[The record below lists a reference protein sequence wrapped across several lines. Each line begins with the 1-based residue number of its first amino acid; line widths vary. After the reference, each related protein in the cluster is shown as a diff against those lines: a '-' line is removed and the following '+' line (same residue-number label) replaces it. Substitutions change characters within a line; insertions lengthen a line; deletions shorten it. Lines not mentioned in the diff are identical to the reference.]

1 MHRDNVPSLPEGFEL
16 LGSTAKC
23 PVHGMVRYA
32 PGVDPSKASLEQV
45 SIIALQGEST
55 THTPLPFLRA
65 RRRCCHLSPPR
76 GRGAPSRSPRT
87 RPETTDPEPSTF
99 AGHPEFN
106 SKIVNEVIAAREEKG
121 VLTPEVANESRENAD
136 QHDDGQYIAR
146 VFLAM
151 FGL

>member
-1 MHRDNVPSLPEGFEL
+1 M
-16 LGSTAKC
+16 
-23 PVHGMVRYA
+23 
-32 PGVDPSKASLEQV
+32 
-45 SIIALQGEST
+45 
-55 THTPLPFLRA
+55 
-65 RRRCCHLSPPR
+65 SPQKD
-76 GRGAPSRSPRT
+76 GLSRSKL
-87 RPETTDPEPSTF
+87 